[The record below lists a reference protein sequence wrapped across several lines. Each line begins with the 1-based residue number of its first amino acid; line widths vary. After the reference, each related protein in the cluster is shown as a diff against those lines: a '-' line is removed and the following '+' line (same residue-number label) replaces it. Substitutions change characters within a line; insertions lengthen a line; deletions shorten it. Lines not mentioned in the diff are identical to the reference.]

1 MRPGSAAGPNAPRPI
16 GRADPIKTPP
26 RQSEAGSPADSASP
40 RHADDPEPTPA
51 HAKDYQPRQPPT
63 TSATPSTR
71 FAQHLES
78 GGGRVAS
85 PNLSRLFRTESPWG
99 IDALNAKGNFRFERE
114 LRRWRSEPA
123 LDMRRKREYLYVTWR
138 DQPMPK
144 NQSG

>member
-85 PNLSRLFRTESPWG
+85 PNLSRLFRTESPWFSSRHYQRHSWLISLDG
-99 IDALNAKGNFRFERE
+99 ILCG
-114 LRRWRSEPA
+114 SENGQTQA
-123 LDMRRKREYLYVTWR
+123 
-138 DQPMPK
+138 
-144 NQSG
+144 

>member
-40 RHADDPEPTPA
+40 RHADYPEPTPA
-51 HAKDYQPRQPPT
+51 HAKDYQLHQPPT
-63 TSATPSTR
+63 TSAAPSTR

-85 PNLSRLFRTESPWG
+85 PNLSRLFRTESPWLLTLAG
-99 IDALNAKGNFRFERE
+99 WTSARIAEAFGVRE
-114 LRRWRSEPA
+114 ATVRLWRSDFA
-123 LDMRRKREYLYVTWR
+123 RRV
-138 DQPMPK
+138 
-144 NQSG
+144 G